1 MVFKRT
7 GTRTGLKIS
16 RLALDRDWT
25 TQDWVHQTGLDQSIN
40 ITGPQTGLDQSI
52 NITSLQTGPDQ
63 KQWKTR
69 VARASTWALVRDKG
83 IKGE

>member
-16 RLALDRDWT
+16 RIA
-25 TQDWVHQTGLDQSIN
+25 LDQSIN

-63 KQWKTR
+63 KQVWTKWKTR
-69 VARASTWALVRDKG
+69 VARESIWALVRGKG